1 MKEDVLRM
9 QGEYKRKE
17 ELSGKKT
24 EEVRAEQC
32 QEKGEVNRKE
42 RREVG

>member
-1 MKEDVLRM
+1 MEEEVLGIQR
-9 QGEYKRKE
+9 EYKRKE

-24 EEVRAEQC
+24 EGVRAEQC
-32 QEKGEVNRKE
+32 EEKGEVNRKA